1 MTHISEIIEDI
12 LVEWAYRVHDG
23 MPNPKNT
30 LHIVEL
36 RESMEELNLPNNV
49 IYQVIQNLINE
60 EENPI
65 LKKKIKYKTKD
76 GKDKEITVGG
86 ALRQG
91 EEHPAYK
98 DAKAMTDTGK
108 DTKKKTVKK
117 AKIKSDPFAKKDDK
131 VDDKPTKTDTRQVPA
146 QRIFK
151 NEAPMDFENDSI
163 ENISSKISK
172 GEFKE
177 TKTEQARQQTKD
189 NRVKVFSGEKVGKGG
204 TDTTAQ
210 EEMSGMANELGF
222 QNENMTDGEI
232 EENIMKQIKEKYPD
246 SKYAIN
252 EKRSRELIR
261 KSTGGFKTAKEI
273 MTNPK
278 ADYNKNQPD
287 GYPAPT
293 TEINIVKNSILTKY
307 KEAKEAGDKN
317 KMKHYE
323 NELELLQEK
332 GADKSITGKEGDA
345 DKFIM
350 YFNNNG
356 DLMIHYTTNKQ
367 SEKDMLSNAT
377 ISTVTKATEASA
389 VEGADITSVTRV
401 QQDAMETGKGF
412 NERYV
417 KKSQEVIKKNRKDLK
432 EVGDIIGKITMYE
445 GGRSEYHDGKKPN
458 LSYFKDNL
466 KNKGVQERLK
476 QAGVD
481 VKDAIKNPEKYSNEI
496 MQAGL
501 DSHGTDVESIGTGG
515 QGVAYSTVK
524 ATKATRS
531 VRTKVKKLME
541 KNPKLSLEEASEQI
555 ATKKNSKGKSL
566 FGGKLSGDDVVR
578 IMNNKGLEELEEE
591 QTIRQRS
598 MDDMYEESVNRL
610 RQVDLQYYIDEEGLS
625 EEDAMKK
632 METTPGPNEQSY
644 TAGFL
649 NRTHMDKYITGKYD
663 GRVSSEM
670 GTNSHSPKT
679 IRKALAN
686 IIGYDGDIDDGE
698 EFLQYTLENVRADH
712 ENQTLTF
719 INEKDEMVEIGKDT
733 HRLAGRNEKMAG
745 AYGDAMVKEL
755 KKLGKEEK

>member
-1 MTHISEIIEDI
+1 MKHISEIIENI
-12 LVEWAYRVHDG
+12 LIEWAYRVHDG
-23 MPNPKNT
+23 MPNPKNA

-36 RESMEELNLPNNV
+36 RESMEELNLPNKV
-49 IYQVIQNLINE
+49 IYEVIQNLIE
-60 EENPI
+60 GR
-65 LKKKIKYKTKD
+65 KKRKPGDVWKTKTGWAGKKSED
-76 GKDKEITVGG
+76 ETQYGMKDKVTAKKYVS
-86 ALRQG
+86 G
-91 EEHPAYK
+91 EEVP
-98 DAKAMTDTGK
+98 TDK
-108 DTKKKTVKK
+108 
-117 AKIKSDPFAKKDDK
+117 
-131 VDDKPTKTDTRQVPA
+131 KPTKTDTQVPA

-163 ENISSKISK
+163 EDISSKISK

-177 TKTEQARQQTKD
+177 TTTEQARQQSKD
-189 NRVKVFSGEKVGKGG
+189 NRAEVFGGKTGKGG

-210 EEMSGMANELGF
+210 EEMAGMANELGF
-222 QNENMTDGEI
+222 QNENMTDEEI

-278 ADYNKNQPD
+278 ADYNENQPD
-287 GYPAPT
+287 GYPDST
-293 TEINIVKNSILTKY
+293 TEINIVKNALLTKY
-307 KEAKEAGDKN
+307 KEAKEAGDEDKI
-317 KMKHYE
+317 KHYQE
-323 NELELLQEK
+323 ELKLLQEK

-389 VEGADITSVTRV
+389 VEGADITAVTRV
-401 QQDAMETGKGF
+401 QRDAMETGKGF

-417 KKSQEVIKKNRKDLK
+417 KNSQEIIKNNRKDLK

-481 VKDAIKNPEKYSNEI
+481 VKDALKNPAKYANEI

-501 DSHGTDVESIGTGG
+501 DSHGTDVEGIGTGA
-515 QGVAYSTVK
+515 QGVAYATVK
-524 ATKATRS
+524 ATKATKKIRDEMKKCMGGDES
-531 VRTKVKKLME
+531 RLKGCAEKISKQPSRTD
-541 KNPKLSLEEASEQI
+541 KNKI
-555 ATKKNSKGKSL
+555 L

-578 IMNNKGLEELEEE
+578 IMNSKGLEELEEE
-591 QTIRQRS
+591 QATRQKS
-598 MDDMYEESVNRL
+598 MDGMYEESVNRL
-610 RQVDLQYYIDEEGLS
+610 REIDIQYYIDEEGLS

-686 IIGYDGDIDDGE
+686 IIGYDGDIDNGE

-719 INEKDEMVEIGKDT
+719 INEKDESVEIGKDT

-755 KKLGKEEK
+755 KKLGKEE

>member
-30 LHIVEL
+30 THIQQL
-36 RESMEELNLPNNV
+36 RESMKELNLPNKV
-49 IYQVIQNLINE
+49 IYEVIQNLINE
-60 EENPI
+60 EDDDKYVSIGYGRYKEKGKEKDSDADVYVKDDRGKYIKSADQKSDDEKPKAKQTKIDANPFD
-65 LKKKIKYKTKD
+65 KKD
-76 GKDKEITVGG
+76 GEKD
-86 ALRQG
+86 
-91 EEHPAYK
+91 
-98 DAKAMTDTGK
+98 
-108 DTKKKTVKK
+108 
-117 AKIKSDPFAKKDDK
+117 SDE
-131 VDDKPTKTDTRQVPA
+131 DKPTKTDTQVPA

-163 ENISSKISK
+163 EDISSKISK

-177 TKTEQARQQTKD
+177 TTTEQARQQSKD
-189 NRVKVFSGEKVGKGG
+189 NRAKVFSGEKVGKGG

-210 EEMSGMANELGF
+210 EEMAGMANELGF
-222 QNENMTDGEI
+222 QNENMTDEEI
-232 EENIMKQIKEKYPD
+232 EDAIIKEIKEKYPD

-252 EKRSRELIR
+252 EERSRELAR

-278 ADYNKNQPD
+278 ADYNENQPD
-287 GYPAPT
+287 GYPDST
-293 TEINIVKNSILTKY
+293 TEINIVKNALLTKY
-307 KEAKEAGDKN
+307 KEAKEAGDEDKI
-317 KMKHYE
+317 KHYQE
-323 NELELLQEK
+323 ELKLLQEK

-389 VEGADITSVTRV
+389 VEGADITAVTRV
-401 QQDAMETGKGF
+401 QRDAMETGKGF

-417 KKSQEVIKKNRKDLK
+417 KNSQEIIKNNRKDLK

-481 VKDAIKNPEKYSNEI
+481 VEDAKKNPEKYSNEI

-501 DSHGTDVESIGTGG
+501 DSHGTDVEGIGTGA
-515 QGVAYSTVK
+515 QGVAYATVK
-524 ATKATRS
+524 ATKATKKIRDEMKKCMGGDES
-531 VRTKVKKLME
+531 RLKGCAEKISKQPSRTD
-541 KNPKLSLEEASEQI
+541 KNKI
-555 ATKKNSKGKSL
+555 L

-578 IMNNKGLEELEEE
+578 IMNSKGLEELEEE
-591 QTIRQRS
+591 QATRQKS
-598 MDDMYEESVNRL
+598 MDGMYEESVNRL
-610 RQVDLQYYIDEEGLS
+610 REIDIQYYIDEEGLS

-686 IIGYDGDIDDGE
+686 IIGYDGDIDNGE

-719 INEKDEMVEIGKDT
+719 INEKDESVEIGKDT

-755 KKLGKEEK
+755 KKLGKEE